1 MPSME
6 EQFETACKDGT
17 IPGAVLLASN
27 HSGSFHY
34 ARAFGVRSLDTH
46 EPLEMSNVMMIA
58 SCTKLLTSI
67 AAMQCVERGIIKLD
81 TDIAEILPELAAQGI
96 LTGFDE
102 ATGEPIINKRQNTIT
117 LRHLLTHSAGLCYLI
132 MSQRVQRYRKHTK
145 NFKIA
150 TGATVEEFC
159 TQPLIYEP
167 GTSWLYSTSIDWA
180 GKLIERIT
188 GQTLEEYM
196 KANIWQPLNIEDI
209 TFWPEQHPDMKSRM
223 ASMAIRDEESGKV
236 IHDLDNAKMSGGK
249 DCFGGQGA
257 FASMPDYFKILQSL
271 LVDDEKLLKHS
282 TTAQMFQPQLT
293 RESQEAQKR
302 LMAKTDNTML
312 FVGEFPEH
320 VPLDWGIGGILT
332 READKGWRGQNTLIW
347 SGLPNLFWFI
357 DREADLCG
365 LYGGQVRPPGDLK
378 VGKMITL
385 FEKTM
390 YERLATHQTKA
401 KV

>member
-1 MPSME
+1 MFNSHLVHVWKVGNLGLI
-6 EQFETACKDGT
+6 KD
-17 IPGAVLLASN
+17 S
-27 HSGSFHY
+27 
-34 ARAFGVRSLDTH
+34 
-46 EPLEMSNVMMIA
+46 
-58 SCTKLLTSI
+58 
-67 AAMQCVERGIIKLD
+67 
-81 TDIAEILPELAAQGI
+81 
-96 LTGFDE
+96 
-102 ATGEPIINKRQNTIT
+102 
-117 LRHLLTHSAGLCYLI
+117 HLLTHSAGLCYLI

-347 SGLPNLFWFI
+347 SGLPNLFWVRCGAPLQCFPCLRSNLESAMRLTRPQFI